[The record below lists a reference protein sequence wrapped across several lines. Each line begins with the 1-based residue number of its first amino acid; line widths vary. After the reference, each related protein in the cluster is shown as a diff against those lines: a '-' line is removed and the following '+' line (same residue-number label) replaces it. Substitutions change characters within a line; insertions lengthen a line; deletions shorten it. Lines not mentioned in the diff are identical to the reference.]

1 MKLFV
6 TGASGFIGK
15 NFIKEAV
22 KKGHFIFAPS
32 RKLKNEKINN
42 VKWLYG
48 DFDQNWKKELKKS
61 NVLVHLAAAGVS
73 EREDGNL
80 EEILEVNVIKSL
92 KLLLN
97 ALGNKCKNF
106 LIVSTSSEYGKNTF
120 DTKTLSKK
128 SKINPFTN
136 YGISKAIFSNLLNEL
151 SKNYNCKIRLMK
163 LFPVY
168 GKGEHSNRLLPSLRR
183 AAKGGKNFIVKNP
196 SEIRDFTSVDYVS
209 KVLIDA
215 SNFKKRKF
223 KNFQICH
230 ISENNPITVEEFAKK
245 YWKIYKT
252 KGRLILKNR
261 RRLYTRHVSNKSS
274 VWKVS

>member
-1 MKLFV
+1 MV
-6 TGASGFIGK
+6 INS
-15 NFIKEAV
+15 NDM
-22 KKGHFIFAPS
+22 
-32 RKLKNEKINN
+32 NE
-42 VKWLYG
+42 LLR
-48 DFDQNWKKELKKS
+48 DL
-61 NVLVHLAAAGVS
+61 
-73 EREDGNL
+73 
-80 EEILEVNVIKSL
+80 KSL
-92 KLLLN
+92 HEETLN
-97 ALGNKCKNF
+97 NLKSSKANNTLRAYKSDFKDFGAFCAKHGFNSLPTEPK
-106 LIVSTSSEYGKNTF
+106 IVSLYLTH
-120 DTKTLSKK
+120 LSKK

-183 AAKGGKNFIVKNP
+183 AAKRGKNFIVKNP

-215 SNFKKRKF
+215 ANFKKRKF

>member
-61 NVLVHLAAAGVS
+61 NVLVHLAASGVS

-92 KLLLN
+92 K
-97 ALGNKCKNF
+97 
-106 LIVSTSSEYGKNTF
+106 
-120 DTKTLSKK
+120 
-128 SKINPFTN
+128 
-136 YGISKAIFSNLLNEL
+136 
-151 SKNYNCKIRLMK
+151 
-163 LFPVY
+163 
-168 GKGEHSNRLLPSLRR
+168 
-183 AAKGGKNFIVKNP
+183 
-196 SEIRDFTSVDYVS
+196 
-209 KVLIDA
+209 
-215 SNFKKRKF
+215 
-223 KNFQICH
+223 
-230 ISENNPITVEEFAKK
+230 
-245 YWKIYKT
+245 
-252 KGRLILKNR
+252 
-261 RRLYTRHVSNKSS
+261 
-274 VWKVS
+274 